1 MTYFIIPNI
10 ALGMGVILV
19 VTLHCGSVNVIPCH
33 NAATA
38 AYIARSM
45 KNS

>member
-1 MTYFIIPNI
+1 MTFSIVPNV
-10 ALGMGVILV
+10 ALGMGVILIL
-19 VTLHCGSVNVIPCH
+19 TLADGSKESIPCH